1 MGFRNYQSRLL
12 NQHELLAKSN
22 NSCLNGEKFL
32 MPQNSMLNSQT
43 NRVMMLR
50 HSYEASNSPK
60 PKKEPEQQG
69 DRGSNHLEVDEIR
82 FKYFS
87 QKKE

>member
-1 MGFRNYQSRLL
+1 
-12 NQHELLAKSN
+12 
-22 NSCLNGEKFL
+22 